1 LPALRLLPAVG
12 QGKAVQFGIQDD
24 DVNNCNG
31 DDDDDAPNDYTT
43 ADSDDDA
50 VDGTMRDPDKDT
62 HNDELDEMPRDER
75 EPYNPALPLL
85 PESATTTPFRPG
97 TAPDNMP
104 ATTTD
109 NLPATTTDNLPATAI
124 DNLPVTAPYNPL
136 PSRATTDRS
145 EEGSTAI
152 TDDGDDLTPRTPVTP
167 RTPDADPQ
175 STTKNTIHVAPPVT
189 ILHEYEAV
197 DVSLLFL
204 FTKEDADA
212 ALAVRL
218 RTAEGIDIPT
228 PDAADSQV
236 PDDDAKPAIP
246 FEYPAPIAPR
256 KRGRPRKN
264 LAPTQLMQ
272 FLSAK
277 EQADF
282 QLEAQLH
289 RQPHGGRCP
298 QTRALECRQALR
310 YPYLQALNGR
320 HSCESS

>member
-1 LPALRLLPAVG
+1 V
-12 QGKAVQFGIQDD
+12 
-24 DVNNCNG
+24 
-31 DDDDDAPNDYTT
+31 
-43 ADSDDDA
+43 
-50 VDGTMRDPDKDT
+50 RDPDKGT

-75 EPYNPALPLL
+75 EPYNPPL
-85 PESATTTPFRPG
+85 PESVTTTPFRPG
-97 TAPDNMP
+97 TAPYNPP
-104 ATTTD
+104 ATTILD
-109 NLPATTTDNLPATAI
+109 PISSLADG
-124 DNLPVTAPYNPL
+124 PL
-136 PSRATTDRS
+136 PCAATTDRS

-152 TDDGDDLTPRTPVTP
+152 TDDGDDLTPGTPVTP
-167 RTPDADPQ
+167 RTPEADPQ